1 MSENKGI
8 ELINSIA
15 SNELSSG
22 MRNLGEVALD
32 TILQEGIL
40 RDIPVLNTIVSFYK
54 AGVEIHHQLFLTK
67 IINFLK
73 ELSNTP
79 LEKREKFVEEIKRNP
94 TQEREFEKTLLL
106 LIDRADSLQKPSI
119 LGKLL
124 KHHILGNIS
133 YEDATRLSYMV
144 DRVYISDLSYLLNFN
159 SGVQRNQIIA
169 ASLQS
174 IGLLSFAGIDGGTLG
189 EETSSGG
196 VSYEL
201 NEYASMLLRYG
212 LEDTIP

>member
-8 ELINSIA
+8 ELIYSIA

-40 RDIPVLNTIVSFYK
+40 RDIPVLNTIVAFYK

-174 IGLLSFAGIDGGTLG
+174 IGLLSFAGIHG
-189 EETSSGG
+189 ELW
-196 VSYEL
+196 VRR
-201 NEYASMLLRYG
+201 LL
-212 LEDTIP
+212 LEV

>member
-40 RDIPVLNTIVSFYK
+40 RDIPVLNTIVAFYK

-73 ELSNTP
+73 
-79 LEKREKFVEEIKRNP
+79 
-94 TQEREFEKTLLL
+94 
-106 LIDRADSLQKPSI
+106 
-119 LGKLL
+119 
-124 KHHILGNIS
+124 
-133 YEDATRLSYMV
+133 
-144 DRVYISDLSYLLNFN
+144 
-159 SGVQRNQIIA
+159 
-169 ASLQS
+169 
-174 IGLLSFAGIDGGTLG
+174 
-189 EETSSGG
+189 
-196 VSYEL
+196 
-201 NEYASMLLRYG
+201 
-212 LEDTIP
+212 

>member
-40 RDIPVLNTIVSFYK
+40 RDIPVLNTIVAFYK

-119 LGKLL
+119 FGKLL